1 MKLASRSTITP
12 IAMAAA
18 LTAFAGA
25 AQAQETIRMGAL
37 ATLEGAFT
45 VMGQDGMRG
54 VELALKERNYMVAGK
69 KIELVKGSSSGR
81 PDSAVSAARKLV
93 EQDKVQILVGPLSGS
108 EGIAVKDYAKNHPGV
123 TFVNGTSAAQET
135 TLRNQAPNFFR
146 FSMDGAQ
153 WMAGLG
159 SHAFTKGY
167 KSVAVVAEDYAFP
180 YSQVQGFMV
189 EYCKAGGKVRD
200 KQWVPLGTKDYS
212 SVIAKLPGNIDA
224 IFVAL
229 GGADA
234 VNFLTQYEQAGGVK
248 PIIGGTTTVD
258 QTVLGYKGKARD
270 SLVGTPSAGP
280 IADTA
285 PDESWKKFVADY
297 RAAFKDGFAT
307 PSSFAQG
314 YYVNAKAV
322 LDALDSVKGDLSN
335 NHEAL
340 RKTLSTMTLKS
351 PTGDIKL
358 DANRNAIAN
367 NYLTEVAKA
376 ADGSLYNKLVK
387 VVPNV
392 SQTLGLSQAEFDKM
406 GLGSR
411 TNPECK

>member
-1 MKLASRSTITP
+1 MKPAFRSTITP

-18 LTAFAGA
+18 LSAFAAG

-159 SHAFTKGY
+159 SHSFTKGY